1 MSNIKLNHQKVCD
14 KLYSMIPGVK
24 TYDFIKCGE
33 HTCRVRFS
41 TLPTLATH
49 KEEFT
54 LYHLNKIAEE
64 FGDKEITI
72 FPGQYEFYMIFM
84 VTNKEYYEAD

>member
-1 MSNIKLNHQKVCD
+1 MLRLDHNKVNN
-14 KLYSMIPGVK
+14 KLYSMIPGV
-24 TYDFIKCGE
+24 TNYDFIHYGE

-41 TLPTLATH
+41 TLPSTITK
-49 KEEFT
+49 KEEFS

-72 FPGQYEFYMIFM
+72 FPGQYEFHMIFM
-84 VTNKEYYEAD
+84 VTNKEYYEEV